1 MKNKKMRMTMRI
13 LLIEDESRFAE
24 ALCASLKKEGWPTD
38 WVADGNNGLSQA
50 FSDIYDVIILDWM
63 LPGLDGIS
71 ILKELRNNDIHTPVL
86 LLTAKSQLE
95 DKVMGLDCGADDYL
109 CKPFHREELF
119 ARIRA
124 LTRRKSTQKLCQLS
138 YGDLSMPDGQTILI
152 CESSG
157 LHVALN
163 GKEYQIMDYF
173 LRNQE
178 QIITREQMID
188 KIWGYDSEA
197 EYNNVEVYIS
207 FLRKKLSYL
216 KTNVSIKTVRKL
228 GYCLQIS
235 ET

>member
-1 MKNKKMRMTMRI
+1 MRI
-13 LLIEDESRFAE
+13 LFIEDEARFAE

-38 WVADGNNGLSQA
+38 WVDNGAQGLSQA
-50 FSDIYDVIILDWM
+50 FSDIYDIIILDWM
-63 LPGLDGIS
+63 LPEMDGIT
-71 ILKELRNNDIHTPVL
+71 ILKELRANGVHTPVL

-95 DKVMGLDCGADDYL
+95 DKVLGLDCGADDYL

-124 LTRRKSTQKLCQLS
+124 LTRRKTTQEVCELT
-138 YGDLSMPDGQTILI
+138 YGDLSMTNGQNTLV
-152 CESSG
+152 CKSSG
-157 LHVALN
+157 LSLALN

-173 LRNQE
+173 LRNPK
-178 QIITREQMID
+178 QIISREQMIE

-207 FLRKKLSYL
+207 FLRKKLTYL

-228 GYCLQIS
+228 GYCLNLS
-235 ET
+235 EQK